1 MMAEKYKNRNKDE
14 ILKFRPIEPIFR
26 SFDAKES
33 SLERNAS
40 EDSRDSILNHYNDSL
55 LIYKKS
61 LKVQNQNKRCSDNQ
75 KEGAKDFSEA
85 KPEIKKQTS

>member
-40 EDSRDSILNHYNDSL
+40 EDSRDSI
-55 LIYKKS
+55 
-61 LKVQNQNKRCSDNQ
+61 
-75 KEGAKDFSEA
+75 
-85 KPEIKKQTS
+85 